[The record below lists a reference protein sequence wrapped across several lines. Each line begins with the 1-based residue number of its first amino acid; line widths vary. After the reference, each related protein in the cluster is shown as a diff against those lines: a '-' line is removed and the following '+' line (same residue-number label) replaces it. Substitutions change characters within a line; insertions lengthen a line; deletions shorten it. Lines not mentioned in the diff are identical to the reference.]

1 MHSRPEEMVGAGRA
15 LNAVPPGAGAA
26 AMATGIVSVALHSAG
41 IEWFSRIWLVVAV
54 GIWAVLVGIFLARLV
69 GDRARWET
77 EADTPAALT
86 AVAAT
91 TVLGTRVALLGWDA
105 IAVFALCLAV
115 LVWVVLMP
123 AVIGHWTGPT
133 VGAHF
138 LLCVAT
144 QGLVVL
150 GATLAVEL
158 RAPFLTA
165 ASGAVFVL
173 GLIAYTAVLAR
184 FSFAQ
189 FRIGAGD
196 HWVCAGGLAI
206 SALAAGKLV
215 AATDA
220 ADWNGWPHTV
230 IRVGA
235 AVILAL
241 DLAGYLALAI
251 CEVRWPR
258 LGFDVRRWST
268 AFPMG
273 MTAAATI
280 TVAGAIGAP
289 WLRSI
294 GLVLIWP
301 AVALC
306 LVLLVAS
313 ARHLVSAGTADT
325 SAG

>member
-1 MHSRPEEMVGAGRA
+1 MPSRHQEIVAADRA
-15 LNAVPPGAGAA
+15 LSAVPPGAGAA
-26 AMATGIVSVALHSAG
+26 AMATGIVSVALHLAG
-41 IEWFSRIWLVVAV
+41 IEWFSRIWLVIGI
-54 GIWAVLVGIFLARLV
+54 GIWAVLVGIFLWRLV
-69 GDRARWET
+69 GDRARWES

-91 TVLGTRVALLGWDA
+91 TVLGTRVALLGWEA
-105 IAVFALCLAV
+105 IAVLALCLAV
-115 LVWVVLMP
+115 LVWVSLMP

-150 GATLAVEL
+150 GATLAVAL
-158 RAPFLTA
+158 HKPSLTA
-165 ASGAVFVL
+165 VSGAVFVL
-173 GLIAYTAVLAR
+173 GLIAYAVVFAR
-184 FSFAQ
+184 FSFVQ
-189 FRIGAGD
+189 FRVGAGD

-215 AATDA
+215 VAMDA
-220 ADWNGWPHTV
+220 AGWNGWPHTV

-235 AVILAL
+235 VVILAL
-241 DLAGYLALAI
+241 DLAGYVALVI
-251 CEVRWPR
+251 CEMRWPR

-280 TVAGAIGAP
+280 TVAAAIGAP
-289 WLRSI
+289 WLRWI

-301 AVALC
+301 AVAVC
-306 LVLLVAS
+306 VILLVAS
-313 ARHLVSAGTADT
+313 ARHLVSAGAADT
-325 SAG
+325 RAG

>member
-1 MHSRPEEMVGAGRA
+1 MLGRHQEVVAADRA
-15 LNAVPPGAGAA
+15 LSAVPPGAGAA
-26 AMATGIVSVALHSAG
+26 AMATGIVSVALHLAG
-41 IEWFSRIWLVVAV
+41 IEWFSMIWLVIGI
-54 GIWAVLVGIFLARLV
+54 GIWAVLVGIFLTRLV

-105 IAVFALCLAV
+105 VAMVALCLAV
-115 LVWVVLMP
+115 LVWAVLMP
-123 AVIGHWTGPT
+123 VVIGHWTGPT

-144 QGLVVL
+144 QGLAVL
-150 GATLAVEL
+150 GATLAVAL
-158 RAPFLTA
+158 RAPFLTVV
-165 ASGAVFVL
+165 SGAVFVL
-173 GLIAYTAVLAR
+173 GLVAYAVVLAR
-184 FSFAQ
+184 FSFVQ
-189 FRIGAGD
+189 FRVGSGD

-206 SALAAGKLV
+206 SALAAGKLIL
-215 AATDA
+215 AMDA
-220 ADWNGWPHTV
+220 AGWNGWPHTV
-230 IRVGA
+230 IRVA
-235 AVILAL
+235 AAAILAL

-258 LGFDVRRWST
+258 TGFDVRRWST

-280 TVAGAIGAP
+280 TVAGAIGAS
-289 WLRSI
+289 WLRPV

-301 AVALC
+301 AVVVC
-306 LVLLVAS
+306 VILLVAS
-313 ARHLVSAGTADT
+313 ARHLVSAGSADT

>member
-1 MHSRPEEMVGAGRA
+1 
-15 LNAVPPGAGAA
+15 
-26 AMATGIVSVALHSAG
+26 MATGIVSVALHLAD
-41 IEWFSRIWLVVAV
+41 IEWFSWIWLVIGA
-54 GIWAVLVGIFLARLV
+54 GIWAVLVGVFLTRLI
-69 GDRARWET
+69 GDRARWVA

-91 TVLGTRVALLGWDA
+91 TVLGTRVALLGWHT
-105 IAVFALCLAV
+105 IAVLALCLAA
-115 LVWVVLMP
+115 LVWAVLMP
-123 AVIGHWTGPT
+123 AVIRHWTGPT

-150 GATLAVEL
+150 GATLAVAL
-158 RAPFLTA
+158 HAPFLTVV
-165 ASGAVFVL
+165 SGAVFVL
-173 GLIAYTAVLAR
+173 GLVAYAIVLAR
-184 FSFAQ
+184 FSFVQ
-189 FRIGAGD
+189 FKTGAGD

-206 SALAAGKLV
+206 SALAAGKLIV
-215 AATDA
+215 AMDA

-230 IRVGA
+230 IRVAA

-241 DLAGYLALAI
+241 DLAGYLALVI

-280 TVAGAIGAP
+280 TVADAIGAP

-294 GLVLIWP
+294 GLTLIWP
-301 AVALC
+301 AVAVC
-306 LVLLVAS
+306 VILLVAS
-313 ARHLVSAGTADT
+313 ARHLVSADT

>member
-1 MHSRPEEMVGAGRA
+1 MS
-15 LNAVPPGAGAA
+15 AVPPGAGAA
-26 AMATGIVSVALHSAG
+26 AMATGIVSVALHLAD
-41 IEWFSRIWLVVAV
+41 IEWFSRIWLVIGA
-54 GIWAVLVGIFLARLV
+54 GIWAVLVGVFLTRLV
-69 GDRARWET
+69 GDRARWVA

-91 TVLGTRVALLGWDA
+91 TVLGTRVAPLGWDA
-105 IAVFALCLAV
+105 IAVLALCLAA
-115 LVWVVLMP
+115 LVWAVLMP

-150 GATLAVEL
+150 GATLAVAL
-158 RAPFLTA
+158 PASWLTPVA
-165 ASGAVFVL
+165 AATFVL
-173 GLIAYTAVLAR
+173 GLIAYLVVLSR

-189 FRIGAGD
+189 FKTGAGD

-206 SALAAGKLV
+206 SALAAGKLIV
-215 AATDA
+215 AMDA
-220 ADWNGWPHTV
+220 AGWNGWPHTV
-230 IRVGA
+230 IRVAA

-241 DLAGYLALAI
+241 DLAGYVALVI

-280 TVAGAIGAP
+280 TVADAIGAP

-301 AVALC
+301 AAVVC
-306 LVLLVAS
+306 VILLVAS
-313 ARHLVSAGTADT
+313 AGHLVSAGSADT